1 MQTFTTLFSNH
12 DCILE
17 AEKYIQEL
25 DWWLVPVRGTGR
37 SPKAPIFEGWPDYR
51 PDASA
56 LSDILRRNRHGG
68 IGVHLGGSG
77 LIDLEGDSDE
87 GEALLDDLCRNIA
100 FPCWRS
106 RRSKHRLFQ
115 AHPGVRQVN
124 IKHLGI
130 EFRTGTNQSVL
141 PPTRFNS
148 GTQYQWIIG
157 PFDVLPPPL
166 PDHILDF
173 YRDHV
178 EDSKPA
184 QENAAPRK
192 PRKRFPYRDDFDYLF
207 RNFNLLEEIE
217 AAGLELVC
225 RRPDKNGNVPCFVP
239 AELRNGKQDEHP
251 SGVFNVFNGTL
262 RDFATCDNHRYF
274 RVIEALTGEPWHDI
288 YRRYEKAAGAISGRP
303 HSRRVSL
310 PTAPAQHEGKLDL
323 DSARSLLNEYLD
335 QQLSRPVKPKRLHL
349 IKGPCGLGKTY
360 SICEKLGATATKAI
374 VLTLE
379 NELASHHLRV
389 INEVGG
395 GHARRMPV
403 LRESPCPHPG
413 EYEATVRRGYKPSA
427 GFPCRNC
434 RIGPRNCPYLLG
446 FQDATDA
453 DVLCCAAVYH
463 THDGFYEG
471 YGNDHRPF
479 VIFDE
484 SCIDLLLAPK
494 SNQIGDWTAW
504 RRLLEGWPKDRQQ
517 MDHSNDLR
525 TLVQWLLNAV
535 TDFENDPTK
544 PKFLPLP
551 IPGDLHRPGL
561 KKSPSLDR
569 WLNKTS
575 TEPNNRLVPNLYNE
589 ALYLL
594 TEPNAS
600 ILLERIERHDGDVV
614 LVRFRRRH
622 PLPEDKEVFI
632 LDATANEDILRAL
645 APDWDIQ
652 VWDCPPI
659 EQKGNVLQI
668 MDYDVSR
675 NRIKKE
681 VARHRDSNPS
691 WLVQV
696 LDRILEKEQRGVPII
711 SFKCITNN
719 PTQESDILGL
729 LDNRNSLDAS
739 YNYPC
744 RGYNIDADSLIVLG
758 TPYKDEATIWELS
771 LAVYGMDGLPGSDYR
786 RYDQQSGDFVAG
798 NMGYNEA
805 HLKPIIEFLVSSDL
819 SQAIGRVRPLQN
831 ECTVYVIS
839 NAPIPDWEVQQFC
852 ASELFD
858 MRTHLRKDASN
869 TYERFVAAT
878 ERLLIDHP
886 WVKNS
891 DVCASLSL
899 PQRTGRNYWRR
910 LKDDYQDQLVI
921 EGPRVGRRR

>member
-1 MQTFTTLFSNH
+1 MYTFTTLFSNH
-12 DCILE
+12 DCIFE
-17 AEKYIQEL
+17 AERYIQEL
-25 DWWLVPVRGTGR
+25 GWWLVPIRGTGR
-37 SPKAPIFEGWPDYR
+37 SPKAPLFQGWPSFR
-51 PDASA
+51 PDKAA
-56 LSDILRRNRHGG
+56 LSDIFNRYPDAG
-68 IGVHLGGSG
+68 IGLHLGGSS
-77 LIDLEGDSDE
+77 LIDLEGDSEE
-87 GEALLDDLCRNIA
+87 GEAILDDLCRNIV

-106 RRSKHRLFQ
+106 HRSKHRLFQ
-115 AHPGVRQVN
+115 AHPGVGQTN
-124 IKHLGI
+124 IKTLGI

-141 PPTRFNS
+141 PPTRFRS
-148 GTQYQWIIG
+148 GTQYQWLVS
-157 PFDVLPPPL
+157 PFEIAPPPL
-166 PDHILDF
+166 PEQVLNF
-173 YRDHV
+173 YRDHATSSKV
-178 EDSKPA
+178 EGNNGTPSRA
-184 QENAAPRK
+184 
-192 PRKRFPYRDDFDYLF
+192 RKRFPYRDIFDYLL

-225 RRPDKNGNVPCFVP
+225 QRPDENGNVPCFVP
-239 AELRNGKQDEHP
+239 AELRNGKQDDHP
-251 SGVFNVFNGTL
+251 SGVFNVFNGAL
-262 RDFATCDNHRYF
+262 RDFATGDNHRYF

-288 YRRYEKAAGAISGRP
+288 FRRYETSAGPISGRP
-303 HSRRVSL
+303 HSRRISL
-310 PTAPAQHEGKLDL
+310 PTEPQEHEPKLDL
-323 DSARSLLNEYLD
+323 DSARRLLNDYLD
-335 QQLSRPVKPKRLHL
+335 EQLSRPVEPKRLHL

-360 SICEKLGATATKAI
+360 SICEMLGRKATKAI

-389 INEVGG
+389 INEIGG

-427 GFPCRNC
+427 GFPCRTC

-463 THDGFYEG
+463 THDGFYG
-471 YGNDHRPF
+471 TYGNDHRPI

-494 SNQIGDWTAW
+494 SNPIRDWTAW
-504 RRLLEGWPKDRQQ
+504 SGLLEGWPKDRQQ
-517 MDHSNDLR
+517 VEHATDLLA
-525 TLVQWLLNAV
+525 LVRWLQNAV

-561 KKSPSLDR
+561 RKSSALER
-569 WLNKTS
+569 WLNKAS
-575 TEPNNRLVPNLYNE
+575 TEPGNRLIPNLYNE

-594 TEPNAS
+594 TEPDVS

-632 LDATANEDILRAL
+632 LDATANEDIIRAL

-652 VWDCPPI
+652 VWDCPLI
-659 EQKGNVLQI
+659 EQKGSVVQI

-696 LDRILEKEQRGVPII
+696 LDRILEKERGVPIT
-711 SFKCITNN
+711 SFKCVTDN
-719 PTQESDILGL
+719 PIQENDILSL
-729 LDNRNSLDAS
+729 LDNRNNLDAS
-739 YNYPC
+739 FNYPC
-744 RGYNIDADSLIVLG
+744 RGYNIDADCLIVLG
-758 TPYKDEATIWELS
+758 TPYKDEATIWELA

-786 RYDQQSGDFVAG
+786 RYDQQVGDFVAG
-798 NMGYNEA
+798 NMGYDEA
-805 HLKPIIEFLVSSDL
+805 HLKPIIDFLVSSDL

-858 MRTHLRKDASN
+858 LRTHLRKDASN

-878 ERLLIDHP
+878 ERLLLDQQ

-910 LKDDYQDQLVI
+910 FKHDYQDQLII
-921 EGPRVGRRR
+921 EGPRLGRCR